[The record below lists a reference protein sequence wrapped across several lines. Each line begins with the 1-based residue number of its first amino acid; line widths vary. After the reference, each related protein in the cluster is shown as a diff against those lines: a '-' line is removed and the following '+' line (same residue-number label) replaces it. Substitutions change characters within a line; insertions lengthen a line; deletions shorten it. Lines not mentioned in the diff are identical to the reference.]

1 MNLLNTK
8 QKEIP
13 TKNCEMPG
21 VDVFKSETVYQFLN
35 YTRQTPT
42 CYIIPSSSTCRIISI
57 IHLSVYH
64 PETKESHLTWLP
76 TWQRHSGVLDGAFL
90 SMRLP
95 SAHPISESLE
105 TNADTL

>member
-1 MNLLNTK
+1 MDVKIQFSWKAIFQELKQSIKFSIKHVKHSRCSVLLRYQMYFNN
-8 QKEIP
+8 P
-13 TKNCEMPG
+13 
-21 VDVFKSETVYQFLN
+21 VF
-35 YTRQTPT
+35 
-42 CYIIPSSSTCRIISI
+42 
-57 IHLSVYH
+57 VYH

-76 TWQRHSGVLDGAFL
+76 TWQRHSGVLDGVFL